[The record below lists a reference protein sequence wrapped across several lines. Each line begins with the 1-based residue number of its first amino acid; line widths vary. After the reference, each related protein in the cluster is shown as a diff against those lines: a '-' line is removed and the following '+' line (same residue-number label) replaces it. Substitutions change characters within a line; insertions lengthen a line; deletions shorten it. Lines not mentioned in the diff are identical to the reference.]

1 MSRPTGVGEQ
11 ARVASTATVS
21 CGAAGRSARRRIGL
35 IALLSAAGLLASP
48 LAAAQSLSEQQV
60 LRAPARGEGA
70 PDLLMGGQVAIDG
83 DLAVVAERRMGSLLR
98 GYRRVAGVWQ
108 RAPELDR
115 RVATE
120 SIDDLALSEGR
131 LIYGAEIANGGGRR
145 VRVLRATATGWVSE
159 FGATAAGSSYG
170 ASVAIAGPR
179 ALVGDPG
186 GLGGRGRVFTMTLD
200 ESAGTWD
207 TGSTLTATPSI
218 LEAGFG
224 RQVAL
229 AAGTALVGAETEPV
243 NGLDDAGAAYVF
255 ALTQSTWSQ
264 ASRFTAPTPSAG
276 GRFGME
282 VAISGL
288 NEATPDRMLIASY
301 ENAGAGRVYAY
312 RRSVETWVSSFTITP
327 PVTQAAQEFGAT
339 ISLDG
344 DVAVIGARRFDLGA
358 VNAGVVYGVDFN
370 ANFTA
375 ATFVQRGDP
384 AAQAEAL
391 AGFAVAIDR
400 EGPTVLVGAPL
411 TDVDGNT
418 DQGAV
423 LMSIGSAGTPF
434 PALQRVFPLGQGLTI
449 ALFGRSLS
457 TQADTLVVGAP
468 GEASGALPAVGAVYV
483 YGRHPDG
490 TYAPPTRIGNPQGF
504 AADFFGEGVAVHG
517 DLLLVGAPNVDT
529 NGVDAGAVYVYRRSA
544 GVWNV
549 ERVLLSPC
557 NSTQRR
563 AFGRRI
569 EFDGTRAM
577 IGGICPPPPGGS
589 SADVGVDIATRQP
602 DGSWTFGLAAAAS
615 RMSDGGWDDGLAVI
629 GSHNANGNLG
639 GVEAGLVRTFAFQ
652 GGQWQF
658 VGTSDNGSNTPSPQ
672 GYGYDLG
679 IDRGLLAVASYRPNT
694 PVVVRRRSGT
704 QFLPEASL
712 LPSGLGAN
720 EAVQHVAVR
729 GERIAVA
736 AIVHTVTVN
745 QQGAVF
751 LFERQLGSWQQAQRL
766 VASSPVTQS
775 YFGSVMAFAEDGSL
789 VVAAPEESSTFE
801 YQGAVYVFAE
811 PPVAVFSDGF
821 E

>member
-1 MSRPTGVGEQ
+1 MSMGMYSRLGKR
-11 ARVASTATVS
+11 RVEWAV
-21 CGAAGRSARRRIGL
+21 L
-35 IALLSAAGLLASP
+35 LLACI
-48 LAAAQSLSEQQV
+48 AAPCAVHAQSLSERQV
-60 LRAPARGEGA
+60 LRAPASGEGA
-70 PDLLMGGQVAIDG
+70 PGRLFGARIAIDG
-83 DLAVVAERRMGSLLR
+83 DLAVVSERRMGAQLR
-98 GYRRVAGVWQ
+98 GYRRVAGTWQ

-115 RVATE
+115 RRADE
-120 SIDDLALSEGR
+120 NPKALALSEDA
-131 LIYGAEIANGGGRR
+131 LIYSAERANGAGSV
-145 VRVLRATATGWVSE
+145 VRVLRATPTGWVD
-159 FGATAAGSSYG
+159 AYAVQSSDPDLG
-170 ASVAIAGPR
+170 ASVAIAGMR
-179 ALVGDPG
+179 AVIGHPGANSAAGAAYVLTRSPG
-186 GLGGRGRVFTMTLD
+186 GTTWSETAVLQSSPLQSGARLGHSVSIVSGAVV
-200 ESAGTWD
+200 AG
-207 TGSTLTATPSI
+207 APS
-218 LEAGFG
+218 
-224 RQVAL
+224 
-229 AAGTALVGAETEPV
+229 ETV
-243 NGLDDAGAAYVF
+243 NSVDDAGAAYVWE
-255 ALTQSTWSQ
+255 LTQSTWNPV
-264 ASRFTAPTPSAG
+264 ARIVAPTPTANARLGSA
-276 GRFGME
+276 

-288 NEATPDRMLIASY
+288 DEGTPDRLLVATL
-301 ENAGAGRVYAY
+301 ENGGSGRVRAY
-312 RRSVETWVSSFTITP
+312 RRGASTWNASFVIDP
-327 PVTQAAQEFGAT
+327 PTVQAGQNFGYA
-339 ISLDG
+339 LAMDG
-344 DVAVIGARRFDLGA
+344 DVAAIGSHGFDLGGTD
-358 VNAGVVYGVDFN
+358 AGVVYGTDFN
-370 ANFTA
+370 AGFSA
-375 ATFVQRGDP
+375 ATLTVRGDP
-384 AAQAEAL
+384 SPQAGAF
-391 AGFAVAIDR
+391 AGFAVGIDR
-400 EGPTVLVGAPL
+400 TGPTLLAGAPL
-411 TDVDGNT
+411 TDADGNT

-434 PALQRVFPLGQGLTI
+434 PALQRVFPLGQGLSI

-468 GEASGALPAVGAVYV
+468 GEASGALPGVGAVYV
-483 YGRHPDG
+483 YGRQPDG
-490 TYAPPTRIGNPQGF
+490 TYAPPTRISNPQGF
-504 AADFFGEGVAVHG
+504 ASDFFGEGVAVHG

-577 IGGICPPPPGGS
+577 IGGICPPTAGGS

-652 GGQWQF
+652 GGKWQF
-658 VGTSDNGSNTPSPQ
+658 VGSSDNGSNTPSPQ

-694 PVVVRRRSGT
+694 PVVVRRRSGL

-766 VASSPVTQS
+766 VASNPVTQS
-775 YFGSVMAFAEDGSL
+775 YFGSVIAFAEDGSL